1 MIPTKEEIL
10 DCLRAGCRTPYDIA
24 YRLDGLDGACT
35 GKDLLEY
42 RARCD
47 SYAKRLNRLV
57 KYGIVRKTGLE
68 TSSET
73 GIKRMTFEVVE

>member
-35 GKDLLEY
+35 GKALIEY

-57 KYGIVRKTGLE
+57 KYGIVRKAGLE
-68 TSSET
+68 RTDRD
-73 GIKRMTFEVVE
+73 GFQRMAYEVVE